1 MVLGMVVSV
10 GEYHELGER
19 RYCLISCVAWQ
30 DEYAWAHNSV
40 SSFGLTMVKRQS
52 RSVSLLVGCR
62 VSLRCRR
69 VFFTT
74 RRLRCDSKCT
84 AVYV

>member
-19 RYCLISCVAWQ
+19 RYCPISCAAWQ
-30 DEYAWAHNSV
+30 DEYAWTHNSV
-40 SSFGLTMVKRQS
+40 SSFGLTMAKRQC
-52 RSVSLLVGCR
+52 RSVSLRVGCR
-62 VSLRCRR
+62 VFLECRR
-69 VFFTT
+69 VFFSTS
-74 RRLRCDSKCT
+74 RRRCNSRCT